1 MAVSRGGLLAF
12 WVACVRIHGRRQP
25 ITKHIRSLCQI
36 HRVCVFQ
43 PIDLQ
48 WCCPTRRPLSSAS
61 WALASPNCT
70 SYQTVKQAVVSQP
83 FHHVSWPQGAAYLD
97 DHWEEPPGLCALARP
112 DEWSGLRTVVEIPLF
127 GQTRLA
133 EVPGSHK
140 STDFSFLLTTVDGS
154 REDDISIGS
163 SFRRSGAHGQNRQ
176 HGCFRSLFETECC
189 PAPFVYGSRFYC
201 FHSPGTEATVAG
213 GGGSPNSRQDIGLER
228 NKMEEFPCHPNPV
241 YSRHVRTEGSQSERD
256 NEGEQ
261 KLAVAYERL
270 RTELPKNHDYTMY
283 SRDVEFI
290 NGLVNN
296 KTRGR
301 AIYRLS
307 TSLWRLVCLFYFT
320 DVRLEV
326 LKLTKH
332 VEDGTIKARWRLRGL
347 PFLTLMLRFYR
358 KDKPHL
364 YRSYDAFAIFYIGRD
379 GLIHCHQV
387 EKMMPSQPPALPR
400 VTSLLAGALVALG
413 VEENRP
419 ALNLLPSLLS
429 SLWQVCE

>member
-1 MAVSRGGLLAF
+1 MAE
-12 WVACVRIHGRRQP
+12 GRP
-25 ITKHIRSLCQI
+25 ITKHIRSLCQ
-36 HRVCVFQ
+36 

-48 WCCPTRRPLSSAS
+48 WRCPTRHPLSSAS

-70 SYQTVKQAVVSQP
+70 SYQ
-83 FHHVSWPQGAAYLD
+83 
-97 DHWEEPPGLCALARP
+97 
-112 DEWSGLRTVVEIPLF
+112 IPLF

-176 HGCFRSLFETECC
+176 HGCFGSLFETESC

-201 FHSPGTEATVAG
+201 FHSLGTKATAGG
-213 GGGSPNSRQDIGLER
+213 GGGSPNSRQAIGLER

-290 NGLVNN
+290 NGLVNT

-307 TSLWRLVCLFYFT
+307 TLLWRLVCLFYFT

-326 LKLTKH
+326 LKLTKR

-347 PFLTLMLRFYR
+347 PFLTLILRFYR
-358 KDKPHL
+358 KVKSHL
-364 YRSYDAFAIFYIGRD
+364 YRSYDAFATFYIGRD

-387 EKMMPSQPPALPR
+387 EKVMPAQPPALPR

-413 VEENRP
+413 VEENPP
-419 ALNLLPSLLS
+419 ALNPLPSLLS
-429 SLWQVCE
+429 SLRQVRE

>member
-12 WVACVRIHGRRQP
+12 WVGCVRIHGRRQP
-25 ITKHIRSLCQI
+25 ITKHIRS
-36 HRVCVFQ
+36 RRQ

-48 WCCPTRRPLSSAS
+48 RLCPTRPLSSAS
-61 WALASPNCT
+61 WALASPNRT
-70 SYQTVKQAVVSQP
+70 RYQTVKQALVSH
-83 FHHVSWPQGAAYLD
+83 HHVSWPQGAAYLD
-97 DHWEEPPGLCALARP
+97 DHWEEPLGLCVLVRP
-112 DEWSGLRTVVEIPLF
+112 SEWSGLRTVVEIPLF

-133 EVPGSHK
+133 EVPGSHE

-154 REDDISIGS
+154 REDDISIGGGGGGGGGGSSS

-176 HGCFRSLFETECC
+176 HSCFGSLFEAESC

-201 FHSPGTEATVAG
+201 FHSPGTDATAG
-213 GGGSPNSRQDIGLER
+213 GGPNSRQGIGLER
-228 NKMEEFPCHPNPV
+228 NKMEEFPCHPDPV
-241 YSRHVRTEGSQSERD
+241 YSRDVRTEGSQNERD

-261 KLAVAYERL
+261 KLAVAYDRL
-270 RTELPKNHDYTMY
+270 RTELPNFFRKNHDYTMY

-290 NGLVNN
+290 NGLVNT
-296 KTRGR
+296 KT
-301 AIYRLS
+301 S

-358 KDKPHL
+358 KDKSHL
-364 YRSYDAFAIFYIGRD
+364 YSSYDAFSTFYIGRD

-387 EKMMPSQPPALPR
+387 EKVMPAQPPALPR
-400 VTSLLAGALVALG
+400 VTSLLASALVALG

-429 SLWQVCE
+429 SLRQLRQ